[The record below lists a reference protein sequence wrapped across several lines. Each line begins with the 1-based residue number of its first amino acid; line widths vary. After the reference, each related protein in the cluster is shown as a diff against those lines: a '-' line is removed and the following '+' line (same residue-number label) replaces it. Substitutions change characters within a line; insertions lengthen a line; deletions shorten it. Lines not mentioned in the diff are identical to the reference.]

1 MRALGL
7 KTPPMPRD
15 PLAKDAISKHLLRR
29 TLVALAVAILA
40 SSIAALAFGAKR
52 IASENAA
59 YKGPAAPQCFPSHLG
74 VSDILPGTHLAVSPL
89 PDSLDA
95 SYATQISLLG
105 YPVGDLSS
113 ISVSGSQSGGHS
125 GRLEAYSQGDGASW
139 VPSKAFRSGETV
151 VVRGK
156 LSLAGKSYPFAFH
169 FTTAVGDPIGH
180 PASTPKPAGKP
191 SELFAFHS
199 QPSLH
204 VPIVTVDSSSPS
216 QTPGDLFMAPYS
228 GPGQDGP
235 MIVDSAGNL
244 VWFDVL
250 PPGIEATN
258 LRVQSYEGKPV
269 LTWWQGYIPP
279 QGFGQGEEVIA
290 NTSYRQVLKFRA
302 GNGLSAD
309 LHDFDITPQNTA
321 FLTAFD
327 PIRCNLSSVGGPS
340 NAAVTDSLFQ
350 EIDLKTH
357 LVRREWHPLDHV
369 ALSQSYASPTGSS
382 GEWPFDYFHLNSI
395 AVRHDGSLLISA
407 RNTSALYELSPSTG
421 QVITQI
427 GGKHP
432 TEQLG
437 AGAATAYQH
446 DAEELPDGDFSVFD
460 NGAVPKVHPQSRGL
474 ILSVN
479 PATKTDTVVNQY
491 VHSGP
496 LSAASQGNVQPLE
509 DGNMF
514 IGWGAEPYF
523 SEYTPTGALVFD
535 AHLPAKTESY
545 RTYRFPWSATPT
557 GAPSI
562 AASAGR
568 STTTVYASWNGAT
581 AIASWNVLAGSSPTQ
596 LAPVAN
602 APKTGFETSIS
613 VAGKPAYVL
622 AQALGAAGEV
632 LGNSRAIK
640 G

>member
-1 MRALGL
+1 
-7 KTPPMPRD
+7 MPRD
-15 PLAKDAISKHLLRR
+15 PLIKSAVKSRLLRR
-29 TLVALAVAILA
+29 TLLMLAVAIVA
-40 SSIAALAFGAKR
+40 GSIATLTFGAKR
-52 IASENAA
+52 IAAENAA

-74 VSDILPGTHLAVSPL
+74 MSAVLPGTHLSVAPL
-89 PDSLDA
+89 PDSMDA
-95 SYATQISLLG
+95 SNDTQISLLG
-105 YPVGDLSS
+105 YPIGELSS

-139 VPSKAFRSGETV
+139 VPSKAFDSGETV
-151 VVRGK
+151 VVHGRLNLG
-156 LSLAGKSYPFAFH
+156 GKSYPFAYH
-169 FTTAVGDPIGH
+169 FTTAVGDAIGH

-191 SELFAFHS
+191 AELFSFHT
-199 QPSLH
+199 QPSFH
-204 VPIVTVDSSSPS
+204 VPLVTVDSSSAG
-216 QTPGDLFMAPYS
+216 QTAGDLFMAPYS

-244 VWFDVL
+244 VWFDPL
-250 PPGIEATN
+250 PTGTEATN
-258 LRVQSYEGKPV
+258 LQVQSYEGKPV

-290 NTSYRQVLKFRA
+290 NTSYQQIMKFKA
-302 GNGLSAD
+302 GNSQLAD

-321 FLTAFD
+321 FLTVFN
-327 PIRCNLSSVGGPS
+327 PIRCNLTSAGGPS
-340 NAAVTDSLFQ
+340 SAAVTDSLFQ

-357 LVRREWHPLDHV
+357 LVRREWNPLDHV

-382 GEWPFDYFHLNSI
+382 QEWPFDYFHLNSI
-395 AVRHDGSLLISA
+395 ALRHDGSLLISA

-421 QVITQI
+421 QIVAQI
-427 GGKHP
+427 GGKHG
-432 TEQLG
+432 TEKLG

-446 DAEELPDGDFSVFD
+446 DAEELPNGDFSVFD

-474 ILSVN
+474 VLSVN
-479 PATKTDTVVNQY
+479 PTTKTDTVIDQY

-496 LSAASQGNVQPLE
+496 LSAGSQGNVQALE
-509 DGNMF
+509 NGNMF

-523 SEYTPTGALVFD
+523 SEYTPTGTLVFD

-545 RTYRFPWSATPT
+545 RTYRFPWSGTPT
-557 GAPSI
+557 NAPAI
-562 AASAGR
+562 AATVGR

-581 AIASWNVLAGSSPTQ
+581 GVAGWNVLAGSSSTQ
-596 LAPVAN
+596 LTPVAS
-602 APKTGFETSIS
+602 AAKSGFETSIS

-622 AQALGAAGEV
+622 VQALGPAGEV
-632 LGNSRAIK
+632 LAGSPTIK